1 MAKLGYARV
10 SAEDQDFGG
19 QVDRLKAAGCDRIY
33 AEKASGQSTN
43 GRPELARLIKALQPG
58 DTVIV
63 IRIDR
68 FARSIRDLLSLVDQV
83 KGAGAGFVS
92 LDETW
97 CDTTSPQGNLLLTI
111 MGGFAEFER
120 ALIRQRCD
128 AGIARAKAAGKHK
141 GCWQAY
147 RAPVSAQCEATLARC

>member
-68 FARSIRDLLSLVDQV
+68 FARSIHDLLSLWT
-83 KGAGAGFVS
+83 K
-92 LDETW
+92 L
-97 CDTTSPQGNLLLTI
+97 
-111 MGGFAEFER
+111 
-120 ALIRQRCD
+120 
-128 AGIARAKAAGKHK
+128 
-141 GCWQAY
+141 
-147 RAPVSAQCEATLARC
+147 RAPVPDSFLLMKPGATRRALRATCSSPSWAGLPSLSGL